1 MVEDAM
7 KTQDKARIDEL
18 FRAPSPWYSNPKVVR
33 WFILLGAILGIIVFS
48 YLAFLTTLSNAMGPR
63 DEDPLVSCKRLQL
76 SSCSDE
82 AQKQQQPS
90 TAN

>member
-33 WFILLGAILGIIVFS
+33 WFILLGAILGIIIFS
-48 YLAFLTTLSNAMGPR
+48 YLAFLATFSNAMGPR

-76 SSCSDE
+76 SSCSEE
-82 AQKQQQPS
+82 AQKPQPPS